1 MGKYRIYTAQTTFED
16 INGKVIKSEINEFRS
31 FPLNYQRWAE
41 NKAYAENL
49 NIIGIEIKIK

>member
-1 MGKYRIYTAQTTFED
+1 MGNYRVYTAQTTFED
-16 INGKVIKSEINEFRS
+16 INGRVTKSEINEFRS
-31 FPLNYQRWAE
+31 FPLNYQRCME